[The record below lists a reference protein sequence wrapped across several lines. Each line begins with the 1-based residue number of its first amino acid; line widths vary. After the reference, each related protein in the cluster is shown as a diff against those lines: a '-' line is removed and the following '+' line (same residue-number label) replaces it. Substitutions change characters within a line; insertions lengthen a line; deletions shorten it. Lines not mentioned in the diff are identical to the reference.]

1 MDTSTAVSES
11 GQRYA
16 AGRVA
21 SQTHLLDIPSELA
34 ALVRATHANDYRITE
49 VSTLTE
55 KFTSPPPIVLKIL
68 IDHSARTGVPIRYTI
83 SDASGLRFEISDVH
97 QALPTYT
104 SPLPLLT
111 SLTMRP
117 LSTSKRTLDA
127 SAKVETQLRDA
138 ALAGCTRN
146 FPVRD
151 GASGY
156 GAAVLTKDGTIYFGG
171 QYSDPSQRLGVH
183 AEMAV
188 LISALADGAKEI
200 THLGI
205 VSSKFKDIPCSPCG
219 SCRQF
224 IAELGG
230 SPMVY
235 LFASGNETFETYS
248 IEDLLPRQY
257 RV

>member
-49 VSTLTE
+49 VYTLTE

-127 SAKVETQLRDA
+127 SAKVETQ
-138 ALAGCTRN
+138 
-146 FPVRD
+146 
-151 GASGY
+151 
-156 GAAVLTKDGTIYFGG
+156 
-171 QYSDPSQRLGVH
+171 
-183 AEMAV
+183 
-188 LISALADGAKEI
+188 
-200 THLGI
+200 
-205 VSSKFKDIPCSPCG
+205 
-219 SCRQF
+219 
-224 IAELGG
+224 
-230 SPMVY
+230 
-235 LFASGNETFETYS
+235 
-248 IEDLLPRQY
+248 
-257 RV
+257 